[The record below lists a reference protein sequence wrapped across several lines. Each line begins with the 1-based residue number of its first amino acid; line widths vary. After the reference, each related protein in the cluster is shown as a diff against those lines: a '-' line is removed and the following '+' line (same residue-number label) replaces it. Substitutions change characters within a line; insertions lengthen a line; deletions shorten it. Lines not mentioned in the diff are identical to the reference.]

1 MRKRNQVE
9 LVHLIPSLLPIK
21 VTTLSKI
28 KPRNNFNIIASA
40 IILSL
45 YITPD
50 KVLAACN
57 PAAAS
62 GVTITCNTTSIQAT
76 PVGTGPGLDNV
87 IVNVLPT
94 AQINTGESSAISLD
108 SNATI
113 TLQDSSVVQNN
124 SHALP
129 PSGFWNTGQN
139 TIEFN
144 SNSVLTLSPGA
155 EALGLGS
162 NSNNTIAG
170 YGGGNTI
177 INYGLIESQSAYPI
191 WFSASA
197 LALRDTVDNY
207 GTITATNSSN
217 VAIISDAAAVNIIN
231 HTGGVIIGSIYLS
244 SGSSNLTLESGSTLD
259 SAIVNGVGGVNYLYL
274 VGAAASSP
282 PTGNVLSANII
293 NFFSLIKNGDSEW
306 TISSPLSNS
315 INIIVNDGTLTL
327 AGNNVYTGN
336 TTLNGGTLA
345 AQAAGA
351 FSPNSAYIIAAPG
364 AMDLNG
370 FSQTIASV
378 SNAGVINLNGA
389 DAGTELTVTGNYV
402 GNNGRLNFNARL
414 SDDASQSERLIVVG
428 NTSGDTQVTVNNAGG
443 SGAQTIDGIE
453 LISVN
458 GASDGEFIQS
468 GRIVAGAYD
477 YTLARGTGAAAPN
490 WYLVSST
497 ATPVPEPPGTEPP
510 GIEPPG
516 IEPPGIEP
524 PGIEP
529 PLQPIP
535 DPHPDP
541 GDMVERPE
549 DSSYGANLAAA
560 NTLFAAGRDTRS
572 VLTAYIDP
580 ITGQQ
585 QTTSL
590 WMTNV
595 GGHNRSRDDSGQLRT
610 QSNRY
615 VLQLGGD
622 VGQWSSDGADSFR
635 LGVMAGY
642 GHARS
647 NTDSQVSGYRSK
659 GSVDGYS
666 VGLYGTWYADA
677 AGHDGLYVDGWTQY
691 GWFDN
696 EVNGQ
701 DLNEQDY
708 KSKGF
713 TASLETGYAFTIGAN
728 PANNATYYI
737 EPQAQ
742 AIWMDVKADDLT
754 EDNGTRVSGDG
765 DGNIQTRL
773 GVKAYM
779 NAYSERDKNKD
790 RLFQPFIEA
799 NWIHN
804 SKDFGATLNG
814 VTVSQDGAANIGE
827 LKLGVNGQL
836 NKNFNLWGSVGQQVG
851 NKGYSDTTGMLGLK
865 YLF

>member
-1 MRKRNQVE
+1 MSPE
-9 LVHLIPSLLPIK
+9 
-21 VTTLSKI
+21 
-28 KPRNNFNIIASA
+28 
-40 IILSL
+40 
-45 YITPD
+45 IT
-50 KVLAACN
+50 LAACT
-57 PAAAS
+57 PPLVSDGSTVCDAT
-62 GVTITCNTTSIQAT
+62 VDQTTT
-76 PVGTGPGLDNV
+76 VGTGPGTTNV
-87 IVNVLPT
+87 TITVQP
-94 AQINTGESSAISLD
+94 G
-108 SNATI
+108 ATI
-113 TLQDSSVVQNN
+113 TTGAVTAISVNSDSTIILQNGANVINN
-124 SHALP
+124 SSALTG
-129 PSGFWNTGQN
+129 SGNWSTGEN

-144 SNSVLTLSPGA
+144 NDTTLEIAPGA
-155 EALGLGS
+155 QVLSQGPTGS
-162 NSNNTIAG
+162 NEAINVIGAGNSIINHGLIQGNASSAIWFQPATGINTI
-170 YGGGNTI
+170 
-177 INYGLIESQSAYPI
+177 
-191 WFSASA
+191 
-197 LALRDTVDNY
+197 DNY
-207 GTITATNSSN
+207 GTISILTPGGTAIGSSGTM
-217 VAIISDAAAVNIIN
+217 VSIIN
-231 HTGGVIIGSIYLS
+231 RDGGSIIGNVSMG
-244 SGSSNLTLESGSTLD
+244 SGDDSVTLESGSLLEGNISGGGGTNTLTLT
-259 SAIVNGVGGVNYLYL
+259 G
-274 VGAAASSP
+274 AASS
-282 PTGNVLSANII
+282 T
-293 NFFSLIKNGDSEW
+293 D
-306 TISSPLSNS
+306 
-315 INIIVNDGTLTL
+315 TLDLL
-327 AGNNVYTGN
+327 AGNITNFQSLTKNGEGEWQLTGGLTNIANVTINEGTLALAGTNTYVGN
-336 TTLNGGTLA
+336 TNINGGTLA

-351 FSPNSAYIIAAPG
+351 LSPNSAYIIAAPG

-389 DAGTELTVTGNYV
+389 DAATVLTVAGNYT
-402 GNNGRLNFNARL
+402 GNNGRLNFNAKL
-414 SDDASQSERLIVVG
+414 SDDASQSERLIVG
-428 NTSGDTQVTVNNAGG
+428 GDTSGDTQVTVNNAGG

-453 LISVN
+453 LITVN
-458 GASDGEFIQS
+458 GSSDGEFIQS

-477 YTLARGTGAAAPN
+477 YTLARGTDVNAAN
-490 WYLVSST
+490 WYLNSST
-497 ATPVPEPPGTEPP
+497 AAPTPEPPGAEPP
-510 GIEPPG
+510 SE
-516 IEPPGIEP
+516 
-524 PGIEP
+524 
-529 PLQPIP
+529 PIP

-560 NTLFAAGRDTRS
+560 NTLFAASLNTRS
-572 VLTAYIDP
+572 GLTAYIDP

-701 DLNEQDY
+701 DLGEQDY

-713 TASLETGYAFTIGAN
+713 TASLETGYAFNIGAN
-728 PANNATYYI
+728 PAKNATYYI

-827 LKLGVNGQL
+827 LKLGVNGKIS
-836 NKNFNLWGSVGQQVG
+836 KNLNLWGSVGQQVG
-851 NKGYSDTTGMLGLK
+851 NKGYSDTAGMLGVK

>member
-1 MRKRNQVE
+1 MNLAGGVGTKLLALEGSSCSSPATDIFPAHIYEFQ
-9 LVHLIPSLLPIK
+9 SLTKTGAGEWLL
-21 VTTLSKI
+21 TGQ
-28 KPRNNFNIIASA
+28 
-40 IILSL
+40 
-45 YITPD
+45 
-50 KVLAACN
+50 LAA
-57 PAAAS
+57 
-62 GVTITCNTTSIQAT
+62 
-76 PVGTGPGLDNV
+76 
-87 IVNVLPT
+87 
-94 AQINTGESSAISLD
+94 
-108 SNATI
+108 
-113 TLQDSSVVQNN
+113 
-124 SHALP
+124 
-129 PSGFWNTGQN
+129 
-139 TIEFN
+139 
-144 SNSVLTLSPGA
+144 
-155 EALGLGS
+155 
-162 NSNNTIAG
+162 
-170 YGGGNTI
+170 
-177 INYGLIESQSAYPI
+177 
-191 WFSASA
+191 
-197 LALRDTVDNY
+197 TV
-207 GTITATNSSN
+207 SN
-217 VAIISDAAAVNIIN
+217 V
-231 HTGGVIIGSIYLS
+231 T
-244 SGSSNLTLESGSTLD
+244 
-259 SAIVNGVGGVNYLYL
+259 
-274 VGAAASSP
+274 
-282 PTGNVLSANII
+282 
-293 NFFSLIKNGDSEW
+293 
-306 TISSPLSNS
+306 
-315 INIIVNDGTLTL
+315 VNDGTLTL
-327 AGNNVYTGN
+327 AGSNSFSGDTHI
-336 TTLNGGTLA
+336 NGGTLA
-345 AQAAGA
+345 ALAAGA

-389 DAGTELTVTGNYV
+389 DAGTELTVTGNYA
-402 GNNGRLNFNARL
+402 GNNGRLNFNAKL
-414 SDDASQSERLIVVG
+414 SDDASDSERLIIG
-428 NTSGDTQVTVNNAGG
+428 GDTSGETTVTVNNAGG
-443 SGAQTIDGIE
+443 SGAQTLDGIE
-453 LISVN
+453 LISVA
-458 GASDGEFIQS
+458 GASDGEFTQS

-477 YTLARGTGAAAPN
+477 YTLARGTDANAAN
-490 WYLVSST
+490 WYLNSST
-497 ATPVPEPPGTEPP
+497 AAPTPEPPGAEP
-510 GIEPPG
+510 EPSP
-516 IEPPGIEP
+516 E
-524 PGIEP
+524 
-529 PLQPIP
+529 PIP
-535 DPHPDP
+535 DPDPQP

-549 DSSYGANLAAA
+549 DASYGVNLAAA

-572 VLTAYIDP
+572 VLTTYIDP

-590 WMTNV
+590 WMTNQ

-635 LGVMAGY
+635 LGLMAGY

-647 NTDSQVSGYRSK
+647 TTDSQVSGYRSR

-713 TASLETGYAFTIGAN
+713 TASLETGYAFNIGNN
-728 PANNATYYI
+728 PARNATYYI

-754 EDNGTRVSGDG
+754 EDNGTRVSGNG

-827 LKLGVNGQL
+827 LKIGVNGQL
-836 NKNFNLWGSVGQQVG
+836 NKTSTSGAASASRWAIKVTATPPACWG
-851 NKGYSDTTGMLGLK
+851 
-865 YLF
+865 